1 MSMAPAA
8 PVAVET
14 RLRPAINVLWASGPT
29 TSTRSIEA
37 GFAALSQAVRRAGEL
52 WPEYYF
58 GEPVL
63 RLVYDPAAPPSS
75 DVLATAGRAG
85 LEPAPYAG
93 ADELRAAVCDIVATG
108 GNFEGRISL
117 ELPGLAFESDGAR
130 LFLPSTFP
138 LLGRVFGVAQ
148 PPTREERTANPTN
161 LAQATLAPPR
171 GSPQRAALAGYQVER
186 PGGRPLRFEYELLLR
201 LIGERP
207 PSNEGEDDSWVRAAE
222 LAVPG
227 TRPGLAALRRD
238 YERADALALAY
249 GRRWRSRLAA
259 RSFLLFAANLASG
272 VVGALFPRLSAYT
285 LLLQTVATGL
295 IYVDQFVSRR
305 GKWRGK
311 WLDYRRLAEAL
322 RVARFC
328 LLGGAPVPVATPPT
342 WIDWRVVRA
351 IRAAAA
357 PAAMTE
363 AEAPA
368 FLAFLCEVEID
379 RQIQYHAAAHRRFR
393 RMDTRLRHTAA
404 AALIATLAL
413 GVGFALAKASGVTRV
428 SFPLMSAVGLAV
440 SAGPGLYAALNGLRL
455 QLDLARQG
463 ERSARIG
470 VALRR
475 LRRAIAA
482 SPSSPAVARAAAFRA
497 AEIMHEDVL
506 SWDRVME
513 IV

>member
-1 MSMAPAA
+1 MAPAA

-14 RLRPAINVLWASGPT
+14 RLRPALNVLWACGPT
-29 TSTRSIEA
+29 TSTGSLEA
-37 GFAALSQAVRRAGEL
+37 GFVALSQAVRRASEL
-52 WPEYYF
+52 WPEYYI
-58 GEPVL
+58 GEAVL
-63 RLVYDPAAPPSS
+63 RLVYDPAAPPSA
-75 DVLATAGRAG
+75 DALAAAERAG
-85 LEPAPYAG
+85 LEPAPFAG
-93 ADELRAAVCDIVATG
+93 GDELRAAACDVIAIG
-108 GNFEGRISL
+108 GNFDGRISFQ
-117 ELPGLAFESDGAR
+117 LPGLAFESDGAR
-130 LFLPSTFP
+130 LFLPPSFP
-138 LLGRVFGVAQ
+138 LPGWAFGVES
-148 PPTREERTANPTN
+148 PPVREERTANPTN

-171 GSPQRAALAGYQVER
+171 GSQQRAALADYQVEGL
-186 PGGRPLRFEYELLLR
+186 GGRPLRFEYELLLR

-207 PSNEGEDDSWVRAAE
+207 PSSEGEDDSWARAAK
-222 LAVPG
+222 LGAAGAGV
-227 TRPGLAALRRD
+227 GLAALRRD

-259 RSFLLFAANLASG
+259 RSFLLFAANLSSG
-272 VVGALFPRLSAYT
+272 VFGALFPRWSAYT
-285 LLLQTVATGL
+285 LLLQTAATAL

-328 LLGGAPVPVATPPT
+328 LLGGAPVPVTKPPT

-351 IRAAAA
+351 VRAAAA
-357 PAAMTE
+357 PATMTE

-379 RQIQYHAAAHRRFR
+379 SQIKYHAAAHRRFR

-413 GVGFALAKASGVTRV
+413 GAGFALAKASGVTRV
-428 SFPLMSAVGLAV
+428 SLPLMSAVGLAV
-440 SAGPGLYAALNGLRL
+440 SGGPGLFAALNGLRL
-455 QLDLARQG
+455 QLDLARQA
-463 ERSARIG
+463 ERSARLA

-475 LRRAIAA
+475 LRRTIASSQSSSATA
-482 SPSSPAVARAAAFRA
+482 SAAAFRA

-506 SWDRVME
+506 DWDRVME

>member
-1 MSMAPAA
+1 MFMAPAA

-14 RLRPAINVLWASGPT
+14 RLRPAINILWACDPT
-29 TSTRSIEA
+29 TSKAAVEA
-37 GFAALSQAVRRAGEL
+37 GFAALSQAARRAGEQ

-58 GEPVL
+58 GEAVL
-63 RLVYDPAAPPSS
+63 RLVYDPAVPPSS
-75 DVLATAGRAG
+75 DALATARRAG
-85 LEPAPYAG
+85 LEPSPYAG
-93 ADELRAAVCDIVATG
+93 SDEFRAAACDIVAIG
-108 GNFEGRISL
+108 GRFDGGIFL
-117 ELPGLAFESDGAR
+117 EHPGLAFEPDGAR
-130 LFLPSTFP
+130 LLLPSSFP
-138 LLGRVFGVAQ
+138 LLGGAFGVA
-148 PPTREERTANPTN
+148 PPTREQRAANPTN

-171 GSPQRAALAGYQVER
+171 GSPQRAALAGYQVEGL
-186 PGGRPLRFEYELLLR
+186 GGRPLRFEYELLLR

-222 LAVPG
+222 LAAPG
-227 TRPGLAALRRD
+227 NSAGLAALRRD

-272 VVGALFPRLSAYT
+272 VVGALFPHFSAYT
-285 LLLQTVATGL
+285 LLLQTAATGL

-351 IRAAAA
+351 VRAAAA
-357 PAAMTE
+357 PAAVSD

-368 FLAFLCEVEID
+368 FLNFLCEVEID
-379 RQIQYHAAAHRRFR
+379 RQITYHAAAHRRFR